1 MARFSTVMPL
11 RFGTRTC
18 VEQRAAVMAM
28 VDGSGAADVRDAVAE
43 AVADGADLIDLV
55 DLTAE
60 RTAEVVRAVRARFP
74 SLVIG
79 VAARSRAAAAG
90 AIEAGADLLTAA
102 GADVPAELRAGVVC
116 ADLDDA
122 ERRYASGLSRESIL
136 IDVTRSRDPLKEAEA
151 LAAAGWAVLTT
162 CENLVDETPDV
173 TLAATAIAASA
184 GVRVC
189 RTRQVKRIR
198 RTVDMV
204 ASIAGTRPPARAL
217 RALA

>member
-1 MARFSTVMPL
+1 
-11 RFGTRTC
+11 
-18 VEQRAAVMAM
+18 MAM